1 MPTRDPARRAVVT
14 GLGAVT
20 PIGNTAPLYWQNLIA
35 GASGVG
41 PITQFD
47 PSGLDVRIAAEV
59 KDFDPTIAMDRKMAR
74 RMSRFIHFAM
84 AAGKERLR
92 EFPADQ
98 ILYRVD
104 CDYPT
109 TPSQPREITTTIRCH

>member
-20 PIGNTAPLYWQNLIA
+20 PIGNTAKAYWESLLA

-47 PSGLDVRIAAEV
+47 PSGLDVRIAAED
-59 KDFDPTIAMDRKMAR
+59 KDFDPAIAMDRPVLCAASSFWPWR
-74 RMSRFIHFAM
+74 RL
-84 AAGKERLR
+84 LR
-92 EFPADQ
+92 
-98 ILYRVD
+98 R
-104 CDYPT
+104 
-109 TPSQPREITTTIRCH
+109 